1 MKGNVK
7 DVVRKVFR
15 EFLGPGPWVDAVFE
29 HVKDKG
35 NDKIRRNWRGNMN
48 GNLAESVREGGG
60 ALLAEAFKCL
70 SDGEDGFLTMVRVY
84 GGTLKVG
91 DTVKVLGEDWNQD
104 DDEDVAFAQ
113 ITGLYLPHGRFR
125 TSVPSV
131 PSGNVCLVQGID
143 GSITKTATIVDTK
156 TDVEELATF
165 QPLNYYIAG
174 GESTVKLA
182 VEPLN
187 PSELPKLVSGLR
199 KVCKSYGMART
210 KVEESGEH
218 VVIGVG
224 EIYLDCVMHDLRH
237 MFSDIEIKV
246 ADPVVTFMETVVET
260 SSVKC
265 FASTPN
271 KKNKITVI
279 TEPLEDPVSM
289 KIERGEINIDEWT
302 SKQTGDYFE
311 QMFGWDKLSSRSV
324 WCFGPTSTSANLL
337 MDDTLPS
344 EVDKKTLVSVKPS
357 LCQGFKWS
365 TREGPLCEEPV
376 RGCKVKILDAE
387 LAQTPIMRGGGQV
400 IPTMRRA
407 CYSSFLTATPKLMEP
422 VYRLEVQCPSD
433 ICEAVFPLLQKRR
446 GHVVKED
453 PKAGATFSTIK
464 AYIPVIESFGFET
477 DLRSFTQGQ
486 AMVSSVLDHYALVP
500 GNPLDSSIVLHP
512 LEPSPTM
519 HLAREF
525 LVKTRRR
532 KGLSDD

>member
-1 MKGNVK
+1 MDKAPDSDSGDCVFKSRLGRNILEKKKIVSELMK
-7 DVVRKVFR
+7 D
-15 EFLGPGPWVDAVFE
+15 P
-29 HVKDKG
+29 
-35 NDKIRRNWRGNMN
+35 
-48 GNLAESVREGGG
+48 
-60 ALLAEAFKCL
+60 
-70 SDGEDGFLTMVRVY
+70 
-84 GGTLKVG
+84 
-91 DTVKVLGEDWNQD
+91 
-104 DDEDVAFAQ
+104 
-113 ITGLYLPHGRFR
+113 
-125 TSVPSV
+125 TSVQAHARPISV
-131 PSGNVCLVQGID
+131 QLYSNSSLRSAPRSSQ
-143 GSITKTATIVDTK
+143 
-156 TDVEELATF
+156 
-165 QPLNYYIAG
+165 
-174 GESTVKLA
+174 
-182 VEPLN
+182 
-187 PSELPKLVSGLR
+187 LPKLVSGLR

-464 AYIPVIESFGFET
+464 AYIPVIE
-477 DLRSFTQGQ
+477 R
-486 AMVSSVLDHYALVP
+486 
-500 GNPLDSSIVLHP
+500 
-512 LEPSPTM
+512 
-519 HLAREF
+519 
-525 LVKTRRR
+525 
-532 KGLSDD
+532 